1 MKVIQQRNTRVLTR
15 EGHTATE
22 HQGTSEGHTATELT
36 REGHTATEQQGTN
49 T

>member
-1 MKVIQQRNTRVLTR
+1 MKVIQQQNTRVLTH

-22 HQGTSEGHTATELT
+22 HQGILTHDGHTATE
-36 REGHTATEQQGTN
+36 HQGTN